1 MRRIGQ
7 EVIGRVGEQARRL
20 VLELPG
26 ELRGRAA
33 GRVITDLRLR
43 LEQHE
48 RSLPGHPIGERCTG
62 DAAPHDGNVE
72 NLHVVSSGAVDQRA
86 TSLSSG
92 KIGRG
97 IFL

>member
-1 MRRIGQ
+1 MI
-7 EVIGRVGEQARRL
+7 AH
-20 VLELPG
+20 
-26 ELRGRAA
+26 LRF
-33 GRVITDLRLR
+33 R

-48 RSLPGHPIGERCTG
+48 RTMPGYPISERCTG
-62 DAAPHDGNVE
+62 DAASHDGNVE
-72 NLHVVSSGAVDQRA
+72 NLHVVSSGAVVQRA